1 MAKDKKLSR
10 AVQGVIGEALREH
23 YRAFVNS
30 LPLHLVGL
38 AHRVGTQHTDVMAS
52 PVPSPFDQL
61 HSQNCEIFDPLTIR
75 ILVEAFDKAWR
86 DLESLKSNP
95 ATQKSLALLLLELVK
110 EGERNPS
117 QLASKGVLRLIA
129 SE

>member
-10 AVQGVIGEALREH
+10 AVQGVIGEALRDH
-23 YRAFVNS
+23 YRAFVKS

-38 AHRVGTQHTDVMAS
+38 AHRVGAQHNDAVAS
-52 PVPSPFDQL
+52 AVPSPFEQL
-61 HSQNCEIFDPLTIR
+61 RSQNREAFDPLTVR
-75 ILVEAFDKAWR
+75 ILVEAFDKAWC

-117 QLASKGVLRLIA
+117 HLASKAVLRLIA